1 MTMRITIGPY
11 PDDGTDDRIES
22 IHIDQYDTWSMDC
35 TLALI
40 IAPMLKQLKESTHG
54 APFTDN
60 EDVPEE
66 LRSETDTLG
75 LGDTHFQKWDWILD
89 EMIWAFS
96 NYNDIK
102 FECTSERWDR
112 VSNGLRLFGKY
123 YPGLWD

>member
-1 MTMRITIGPY
+1 MRVTIGPY
-11 PDDGTDDRIES
+11 EVEEGQDRIES

-40 IAPMLKQLKESTHG
+40 IAPMLKQLKENTHG
-54 APFTDN
+54 APFVDN

-66 LRSETDTLG
+66 LRSESDTLG
-75 LGDTHFQKWDWILD
+75 LGDTHFQKWDWVLD

-96 NYNDIK
+96 NYNNIK
-102 FECTSERWDR
+102 YEANSAIWNR
-112 VSNGLRLFGKY
+112 VSNALRLFGKY